1 MVEEIDTPFRFTRP
15 LVHSQLRCCELQ
27 TLKRERE
34 RERVVGWVFTLSLTR
49 IVFGCVLFQFQIVV
63 RGSWSEVVSDS
74 NCSIPSPSIV
84 IFFSITIMSLCF
96 FSSLFLTTS
105 DSYLTLPCYV
115 VACAGLWRR
124 IRLLS
129 SKRSNQVVNLVS
141 KNTLNATLHH
151 STRHLFKRSSRDD
164 ELFLFQFLSD
174 FLNCDHEKVKKKK
187 KKQLQNLA
195 EVVDS

>member
-27 TLKRERE
+27 TLKRE

-124 IRLLS
+124 IHLLS
-129 SKRSNQVVNLVS
+129 SKRSAHVVNLDL

-151 STRHLFKRSSRDD
+151 STRHLFKRIRDD
-164 ELFLFQFLSD
+164 QLFLFQFISD
-174 FLNCDHEKVKKKK
+174 FLNCDLE
-187 KKQLQNLA
+187 
-195 EVVDS
+195 